1 MLGDR
6 KMEFGITIAAQLAV
20 LTVVCIGPVLAFGT
34 KLMPARAVP
43 GYARKHLGE
52 R

>member
-1 MLGDR
+1 
-6 KMEFGITIAAQLAV
+6 MEFGITIAAQIAV
-20 LTVVCIGPVLAFGT
+20 LAAVCIGPVLAFGI
-34 KLMPARAVP
+34 KLMPAPAAP